1 MSLSDYD
8 PHPGQLRAH
17 MAVKNHQHTLVICGR
32 QWGKSIFG
40 AAEAALHALYD
51 CPGESG
57 LIVAP
62 TYKHALTCRDYFN
75 HMLPYKL
82 RDWNGAESRWQIAN
96 GSVVFLRS
104 VTDPDSTRGLTLS
117 WAWLDESA
125 MYSVEAWDTMR
136 PAFAVNEADVWHTTT
151 ARGLNWVHRDF
162 KQRPMP
168 NSTIIEGPSTD
179 SPYFPQD
186 EADRLAA
193 QYGIDSPWYR
203 QEILAKFEAF
213 VGQAFPMFDRTK
225 HVASIVST
233 RQLPF
238 IGGWDFG
245 WTAPTVFVWAQELAG
260 EKIVLHGVKTWTETA
275 RSLVLVETSA
285 IPTEWDGIDPS
296 GAVGARDV
304 GDPGWRDDM
313 EAKGRDPI
321 WTRRVSESR
330 RLNIM
335 RQMLNEGRLVIA
347 ESAEGRELLVAAF
360 ELAELDKNPEK
371 DRLADVHPHTDIVD
385 AVGYMI
391 ANHPVIGARS
401 APTFS
406 RH

>member
-1 MSLSDYD
+1 
-8 PHPGQLRAH
+8 
-17 MAVKNHQHTLVICGR
+17 VKAHQHTLVICGR

-40 AAEAALHALYD
+40 AAESALHALHD
-51 CPGESG
+51 CPGENG

-75 HMLPYKL
+75 QMVPPEI
-82 RDWNGAESRWQIAN
+82 REWNGGESRWKLAN
-96 GSVVFLRS
+96 GSTVFLRS
-104 VTDPDSTRGLTLS
+104 VSDPDSTRGLTLA

-125 MYSVEAWDTMR
+125 MFDVKAWDTMR
-136 PAFAVNEADVWHTTT
+136 PAFAVNEADTWQTTT

-168 NSTIIEGPSTD
+168 NSTVIEGPSTD
-179 SPYFPQD
+179 SPYFPQE

-225 HVASIVST
+225 HVKPIT
-233 RQLPF
+233 HTGQLPF

-245 WTAPTVFVWAQELAG
+245 WTAPTVFAWGQVLAG
-260 EKIVLHGVKTWTETA
+260 EKLILHGVRTWTETQRVVILA
-275 RSLVLVETSA
+275 ECTKIA
-285 IPTEWDGIDPS
+285 TEYDGIDPS
-296 GAVGARDV
+296 GTYGAREV
-304 GDPGWRDDM
+304 NDPGWRDDM
-313 EAKGRDPI
+313 EARHRNPI
-321 WTRRVSESR
+321 WTNRIRESQ

-335 RQMLNEGRLVIA
+335 RRMMNEGRLVISGGA
-347 ESAEGRELLVAAF
+347 ENRELLVAAF

-371 DRLADVHPHTDIVD
+371 DLLADIHPHTDIVD
-385 AVGYMI
+385 AVGYMV
-391 ANHPVIGARS
+391 ANHPTLGARS
-401 APTFS
+401 APTFT